1 MLSIFWLGVLP
12 LPAYHYTTIDT
23 KTLELLLKILQTRSK
38 VVAVDDEVE
47 EEAKSIARQCEL
59 EIKRRV

>member
-1 MLSIFWLGVLP
+1 MRIPEYLSP
-12 LPAYHYTTIDT
+12 SDT